1 MAGRRAREA
10 LADITWHVLLAILA
24 AACLMPFWW
33 MLVTSFKT
41 DFEAFIFP
49 PTWIPLEPTLAN
61 YARFIEQLPVELFF
75 LNSAK
80 IAILGTAGQLLT
92 SSLAAYGFAR
102 LDFPGKNAL
111 FLVALSTMMVPA
123 TVLII
128 PLFVIMHRVGWVNTH
143 LPLIVPAALGSAYST
158 FMLRQYMLSLPA
170 ELEDAARIDGC
181 TSFGIYYRIALP
193 LLKPALATVAL
204 FTFMAL
210 WNDFMGP
217 LIFIEKIEKY
227 TVQLIAAI
235 ARGEF
240 YTSQP
245 FLMAIAVFVIMP
257 VMVVFLLLQ
266 RYFVQGIALTG
277 IKG

>member
-1 MAGRRAREA
+1 M
-10 LADITWHVLLAILA
+10 
-24 AACLMPFWW
+24 
-33 MLVTSFKT
+33 TSFKT
-41 DFEAFIFP
+41 DFEAFLFP
-49 PTWIPLEPTLAN
+49 PTWFPLEPTLQN
-61 YARFIEQLPVELFF
+61 YAQFLKTLPVGLFF

-80 IAILGTAGQLLT
+80 ISVLATTGQLIT
-92 SSLAAYGFAR
+92 SSLAGYAFAR
-102 LDFPGKNAL
+102 LDFPGRDAL
-111 FLVALSTMMVPA
+111 FLIAISTMMVPA

-128 PLFVIMHRVGWVNTH
+128 PLFVIMYRVGWVGTH
-143 LPLIVPAALGSAYST
+143 LPLIVPASLGSAYST
-158 FMLRQYMLSLPA
+158 FMLRQYMQSLPI

-193 LLKPALATVAL
+193 LMKPALATVGL
-204 FTFMAL
+204 FTFMGL

-217 LIFIEKIEKY
+217 LIFIEKIDKY

-235 ARGEF
+235 ARGEY

-245 FLMAIAVFVIMP
+245 FLMAIAVFVIVP
-257 VMVVFLLLQ
+257 VMVVFLALQ